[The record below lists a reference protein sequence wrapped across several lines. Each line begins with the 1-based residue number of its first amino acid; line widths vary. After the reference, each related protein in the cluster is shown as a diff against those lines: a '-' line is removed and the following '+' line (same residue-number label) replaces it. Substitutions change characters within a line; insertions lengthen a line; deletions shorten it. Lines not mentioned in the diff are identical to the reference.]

1 MRIAYIGNF
10 GPPHSTEND
19 IRQTLVDMHVEVDV
33 HQEDYS
39 NSWRHLTGAPHQ
51 YDAIFWTST
60 RDLAERIGRGTQLEM
75 LYQARRRGIPTIG
88 FHLDRWWGL
97 QRWRTVLEAPFF
109 RCEYVFTA
117 DGAHQEEFAAAG
129 VNHHWSPPA
138 IAPRNVRIGDVDPR
152 WRCDIAF
159 VGSWQ
164 GGYHQEWQHRPQLV
178 DFLRKTYGKR
188 VRFFPEKGQHRI
200 VGNALAD
207 LYATAKVVVGDSCL
221 VPTVS
226 GEPMHHYCSDRV
238 FETLGRGGLLIHPMV
253 EGVVDSEAAG
263 RPLHLLTRGLHL
275 EAWPLGD
282 WSDLK
287 WRIDEMLT
295 DEDSNLALRREGY
308 SEVARFHTYANRLE
322 KILGQVGLEDYTPLK
337 LELPPQVAR

>member
-10 GPPHSTEND
+10 GPPFSTEND
-19 IRQTLVDMHVEVDV
+19 IAQTLLDMHVEVSA
-33 HQEDYS
+33 HQEDHVGG
-39 NSWRHLTGAPHQ
+39 WRGLTARPQ
-51 YDAIFWTST
+51 EYDAILWTST

-75 LYQARRRGIPTIG
+75 LYQARRNRIPTIG

-138 IAPRNVRIGDVDPR
+138 IAPRNIRLGEPDPR
-152 WRCDIAF
+152 WKCDVAF

-178 DFLRKTYGKR
+178 DFLRKTYKDR

-238 FETLGRGGLLIHPMV
+238 FETLGRGGMLVHPHVDGITEGASDDKGLLHY
-253 EGVVDSEAAG
+253 GV
-263 RPLHLLTRGLHL
+263 HLAT
-275 EAWPLGD
+275 WPLGD
-282 WSDLK
+282 WGELKATVDDL
-287 WRIDEMLT
+287 LT
-295 DEDSNLALRREGY
+295 DQRANEYMRREGY
-308 SEVARFHTYANRLE
+308 RRVAEVDTYANRLE
-322 KILGQVGLEDYTPLK
+322 WIFNRVGLEDYTPLK
-337 LELPPQVAR
+337 LELPPQVTR

>member
-1 MRIAYIGNF
+1 MRVAYIGNF
-10 GPPHSTEND
+10 GPPFSTEND
-19 IRQTLVDMHVEVDV
+19 IRQTLVDMHVEVDA

-39 NSWRHLTGAPHQ
+39 NSWRHLTGAPQQ
-51 YDAIFWTST
+51 YDAILWTST

-75 LYQARRRGIPTIG
+75 LYQARRNRIPTIG

-138 IAPRNVRIGDVDPR
+138 IAPRNIRLGEPDPR
-152 WRCDIAF
+152 WKCDVAF

-178 DFLRKTYGKR
+178 DFLRKTYKDR

-238 FETLGRGGLLIHPMV
+238 FETLGRGGCLIHPFV
-253 EGVVDSEAAG
+253 EGVIESGFTTTGVLRDDT
-263 RPLHLLTRGLHL
+263 HLG
-275 EAWPLGD
+275 AWNLGD
-282 WSDLK
+282 WDGL
-287 WRIDEMLT
+287 RTVINRLLNDDAE
-295 DEDSNLALRREGY
+295 NLENRRQGY
-308 SEVARFHTYANRLE
+308 QRVAEVDTYANRLE
-322 KILGQVGLEDYTPLK
+322 WIFNRVGLEGYTPLK
-337 LELPPQVAR
+337 VELPPQVAR